1 MQKRG
6 NKMST
11 PGYSW
16 WSYAVNVAADYHRYM
31 EEDLTLSCEHREK
44 AALQKAIQEIKTGPE
59 GAKRLAVISAIYFG
73 ESRQTIKEAAAQA
86 NASESEARRF
96 HKEFIQAI
104 GCGLGFG
111 LEKPRKRKVKKQPKT
126 SGNEPETG

>member
-1 MQKRG
+1 MG
-6 NKMST
+6 T

-16 WSYAVNVAADYHRYM
+16 WSYAVNVAENYHRYM
-31 EEDLTLSCEHREK
+31 EMELSFSCEHREK
-44 AALQKAIQEIKTGPE
+44 AALQTAIQEISTGPE
-59 GAKRLAVISAIYFG
+59 GAKRFAVISAIYFG

-104 GCGLGFG
+104 GCGLGFE

>member
-1 MQKRG
+1 
-6 NKMST
+6 MST

-16 WSYAVNVAADYHRYM
+16 WSYALNVAADYHRYM
-31 EEDLTLSCEHREK
+31 ETELSFSCEHREK
-44 AALQKAIQEIKTGPE
+44 AALQTAIQEISTGPE
-59 GAKRLAVISAIYFG
+59 GAKRFAVISAIYFG
-73 ESRQTIKEAAAQA
+73 ESRQTLKEAAAQA

-104 GCGLGFG
+104 GRGLGFG
-111 LEKPRKRKVKKQPKT
+111 LEKPRKRKVKKQTKT